1 MMIEPIIV
9 LCCIMICY
17 FAIRVNR
24 VEMRMNVLEKE
35 LNKILKE
42 RGEVPLDT
50 EALGK
55 PFAEDATVTD
65 TLKGVWKALKS

>member
-1 MMIEPIIV
+1 MIEPIIV

-24 VEMRMNVLEKE
+24 VEMRMNFLEKE
-35 LNKILKE
+35 LNKIRKE
-42 RGEVPLDT
+42 RGEAPLDT

-65 TLKGVWKALKS
+65 TLKGVWKALKP

>member
-1 MMIEPIIV
+1 MIEPIIV

-17 FAIRVNR
+17 FAIRVIR

-35 LNKILKE
+35 LNKIRKE
-42 RGEVPLDT
+42 RSEAPLDT

>member
-1 MMIEPIIV
+1 MIEPIIV

-35 LNKILKE
+35 LNKIRKE
-42 RGEVPLDT
+42 RSEVPLDT

>member
-1 MMIEPIIV
+1 MIEPIIV

-24 VEMRMNVLEKE
+24 VEMRMNILEKE
-35 LNKILKE
+35 LNKIRKE
-42 RGEVPLDT
+42 RSEAPLDT

-65 TLKGVWKALKS
+65 TLKDVWKALKS

>member
-1 MMIEPIIV
+1 MIEPIIV

-35 LNKILKE
+35 LNKIRKE
-42 RGEVPLDT
+42 HSEAPLDT

>member
-1 MMIEPIIV
+1 MIEPIIV

-35 LNKILKE
+35 LNKIRKE
-42 RGEVPLDT
+42 RSEAPLDT
-50 EALGK
+50 EALGN

>member
-35 LNKILKE
+35 LNKIRKE
-42 RGEVPLDT
+42 RSEAPLDT

-65 TLKGVWKALKS
+65 TLKGVWKALKP

>member
-24 VEMRMNVLEKE
+24 VEMRMNILEKE
-35 LNKILKE
+35 LNRIRKE
-42 RGEVPLDT
+42 RSEAPLDT

>member
-1 MMIEPIIV
+1 MIEPIIV

-42 RGEVPLDT
+42 RSEAPLDT